1 VVILSATTSVVVV
14 GAGPVGLTLACE
26 LARRDVAI
34 RVVDKLAAP
43 TTESRAIL
51 VHARSLEMF
60 ERMGIVD
67 ELIASGVRTVGM
79 DMFADGHRLARLSF
93 DDVDSPFPF
102 SVTTAQ
108 TETERILAKRLSA
121 LGVVV
126 ERGVQATAFAQDAA
140 GVEVTLRHPDG
151 REERVSSQWIVGTD
165 GAHSTVRAAMHTK
178 LAGSFKGQ
186 RFLLGDVDADYD
198 CPRDRMQTFFT
209 KNEGALLVFPMEGQ
223 RLRLIAEVPDAPLG
237 GEPATG
243 EPNLQMLQA
252 IVDRRTRNMRLL
264 NARWLTYFEIR
275 HAQVPAYRVGRAFL
289 AGDAAHIHSP
299 AGGQGMNTGMQD
311 AFNLG
316 WKLALASQGIAGAE
330 ALLDSYDAE
339 RHPIAAR
346 VIHDST
352 VLTNAGTVRLPLA
365 RHLRNAALRVGSKLG
380 PVQHRIAAEI
390 SETDLSYRESPVVD
404 GRKFGA
410 LHAGDAA
417 PDVPGTNVRHL
428 LGATAGHAVLHFP
441 GRSSVA
447 AIEPVAGVH
456 NILISP
462 IPSAAGLFD
471 DVVVDSAGSVG
482 RRYAMVDGGYV
493 AVRPDGYIGF
503 LGNLDDAA
511 ALEAYLNTYAKPRAH
526 MPTADAPKP
535 RSFAEPVDTSI

>member
-1 VVILSATTSVVVV
+1 
-14 GAGPVGLTLACE
+14 LACE

-79 DMFADGHRLARLSF
+79 DMFADGHRLARLGF
-93 DDVDSPFPF
+93 DEVDSPFPF

-108 TETERILAKRLSA
+108 TETERILTERLSA
-121 LGVVV
+121 LGVRV
-126 ERGVQATAFAQDAA
+126 ERGVQATAFEQRAS
-140 GVEVTLRHPDG
+140 GVEVTLRHADG
-151 REERVSSQWIVGTD
+151 REERVSSRWIVGTD
-165 GAHSTVRAAMHTK
+165 GAHSTIRAAMDTK
-178 LAGSFKGQ
+178 LVGSFKGQ

-209 KNEGALLVFPMEGQ
+209 KDEGALLVFPMEGQ
-223 RLRLIAEVPDAPLG
+223 RLRLIAEVPDEPLSGAPAG
-237 GEPATG
+237 S
-243 EPNLQMLQA
+243 EPNLEALQA
-252 IVDRRTRNMRLL
+252 IVDRRAQNMRLL
-264 NARWLTYFEIR
+264 NGRWLTYFEIR

-316 WKLALASQGIAGAE
+316 WKLALASRDIPGAE
-330 ALLDSYDAE
+330 VLLDSYGAE

-352 VLTNAGTVRLPLA
+352 VLTNAGTVRSPLA
-365 RHLRNAALRVGSKLG
+365 RHLRNAALRVGSKLA
-380 PVQHRIAAEI
+380 PVQHRIAAEL
-390 SETDLSYRESPVVD
+390 SETDLTYRESPVVA
-404 GRKFGA
+404 GHSSGSLR
-410 LHAGDAA
+410 AGDAA

-428 LGATAGHAVLHFP
+428 LGSTVGHAVLHFP
-441 GRSSVA
+441 RRSPTAV
-447 AIEPVAGVH
+447 IEPVAGVH
-456 NILISP
+456 TILITP
-462 IPSAAGLFD
+462 TPSAAGLFD
-471 DVVVDSAGSVG
+471 DVVADAAGRVA
-482 RRYAMVDGGYV
+482 RRYGITDGGYV
-493 AVRPDGYIGF
+493 AVRPDGYVGFIGS
-503 LGNLDDAA
+503 LDDVA
-511 ALEAYLNTYAKPRAH
+511 ALEAYLSTYARPRTH
-526 MPTADAPKP
+526 LPTAKAPRP
-535 RSFAEPVDTSI
+535 RSAAQERVDLT